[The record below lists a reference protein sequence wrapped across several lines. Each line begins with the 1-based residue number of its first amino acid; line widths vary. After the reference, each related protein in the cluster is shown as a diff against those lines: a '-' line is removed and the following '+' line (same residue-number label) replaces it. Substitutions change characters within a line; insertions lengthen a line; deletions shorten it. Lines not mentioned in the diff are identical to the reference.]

1 MASLILYNYWM
12 SSSSWRVRIVL
23 DLKCIDY
30 EYVSI
35 DDVNHSEWKMINP
48 CLQVPVLQ
56 VNGSHFITQSQA
68 IMQYLEEAF
77 PETPRILPEDSLPRA
92 QVRMIS
98 DAVVSGIQPFQNSP
112 IVQLMDDFGEGMGK
126 AFAKNTIL
134 KRFADLELM
143 LAKTAGEYSVGDNI
157 TMADAVLYPQVYNA
171 ISRYNIDVEH
181 YPILSRIFHSLSKVS
196 SFDVTQP
203 KKQPDAPRLQRKE
216 TVL

>member
-1 MASLILYNYWM
+1 M

-48 CLQVPVLQ
+48 YLQVPVLQ

-134 KRFADLELM
+134 TRFADLELM

-171 ISRYNIDVEH
+171 ISRYDIDVEY